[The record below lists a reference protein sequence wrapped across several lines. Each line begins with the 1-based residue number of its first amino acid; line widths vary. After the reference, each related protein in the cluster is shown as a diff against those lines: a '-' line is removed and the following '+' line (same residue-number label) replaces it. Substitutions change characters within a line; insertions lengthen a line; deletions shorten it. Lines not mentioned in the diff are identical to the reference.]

1 MRLRR
6 RAILPPARRRSLMAT
21 GLIERQG
28 ISVNRIAL
36 VARVLNLPMHAD
48 LQETAQN
55 RVIDAIRGR
64 LGERP

>member
-1 MRLRR
+1 
-6 RAILPPARRRSLMAT
+6 MAT

-36 VARVLNLPMHAD
+36 LARVLNLPMQAD
-48 LQETAQN
+48 LEETAQN
-55 RVIDAIRGR
+55 CVIDAIRGR